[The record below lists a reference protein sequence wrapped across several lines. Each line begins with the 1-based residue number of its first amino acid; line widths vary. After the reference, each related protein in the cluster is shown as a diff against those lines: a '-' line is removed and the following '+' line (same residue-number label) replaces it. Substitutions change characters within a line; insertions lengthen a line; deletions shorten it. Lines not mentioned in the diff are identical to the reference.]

1 MSTRI
6 QEKHFSIIILDGL
19 FIILDPGL
27 SVSVFIHLP
36 GRRFV
41 SGTHRAVNT
50 TIIVK
55 RTKKEHIR
63 HHTVPVSVIILSALR
78 PRMENHLEL
87 YLSPLNKGTKHG
99 ALQSSWWNPRSPRC
113 RWLVWGEKLNGVLSS
128 CKEPRRETTR
138 HPEINPDPNNFFFFL
153 FFMKLMLYSSFKSR
167 TLLTTFLL
175 PLFNHSMRS

>member
-1 MSTRI
+1 MRVSRHHPITERLANECSVIPLSLLKKITRVTDACVWSTSPAR
-6 QEKHFSIIILDGL
+6 EE
-19 FIILDPGL
+19 
-27 SVSVFIHLP
+27 VWSVFQCEAA
-36 GRRFV
+36 GRPYCHTAMFRRLRETGRFW
-41 SGTHRAVNT
+41 GD
-50 TIIVK
+50 
-55 RTKKEHIR
+55 
-63 HHTVPVSVIILSALR
+63 
-78 PRMENHLEL
+78 
-87 YLSPLNKGTKHG
+87 LSPLNKGTKHG